1 MSFAKVAG
9 HRMRYDVG
17 GPVGGPALVLSNS
30 LGTNFGMWN
39 QQVAVLA
46 ARWRVVRY
54 DTRGHGGSGVT
65 PGPYS
70 VAQLASDVVGLLDHL
85 GVPEA
90 DFCGLSLG
98 GLVGLSLAHD
108 HRDRIRKLIVCSA
121 AAQMGTPA
129 LWDARIAAVRQGGMQ
144 AIASSVL
151 ARWFTDDFRVREPTL
166 VGQIEA
172 QLLATPTDGYAACC
186 AAVREAD
193 LRQSL
198 SAIRSPTLVLTGTVD
213 PGVSTDAARWLAG
226 HIPGAQYGELPTSH
240 LSNVEDSA
248 AFTSQVSRFLAA

>member
-1 MSFAKVAG
+1 MPFAEVAG
-9 HRMRYDVG
+9 HRVHYDVG
-17 GPVGGPALVLSNS
+17 GPVDGPVLVLSNS
-30 LGTNFGMWN
+30 LGTDFGMWN
-39 QQVAVLA
+39 QQVAVLT

-70 VAQLASDVVGLLDHL
+70 VAQLASDVVDLLDHL
-85 GVPEA
+85 AVSEA

-108 HRDRIRKLIVCSA
+108 HRDRIRKLVVCGTA
-121 AAQMGTPA
+121 ARMGTPA

-144 AIASSVL
+144 AIAASVM
-151 ARWFTDDFRVREPTL
+151 ARWFTDDFRVREPTV

-198 SAIRSPTLVLTGTVD
+198 SAIRSPTLVLAGTVD
-213 PGVSTDAARWLAG
+213 PAVSTDAARWLAG

-248 AFTSQVSRFLAA
+248 AFTQQVSRFLAA